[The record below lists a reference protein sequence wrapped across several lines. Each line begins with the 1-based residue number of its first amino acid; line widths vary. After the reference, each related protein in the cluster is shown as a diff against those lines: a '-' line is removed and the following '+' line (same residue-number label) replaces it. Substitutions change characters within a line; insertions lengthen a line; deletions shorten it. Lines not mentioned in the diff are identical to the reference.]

1 MYRIKFSLILIVS
14 TLLIIN
20 IKGLESQAKPIIH
33 NKYTISETSI
43 AGISVLLDNSNGNVK
58 PVELSESYYIK
69 GIPLSKD
76 LQSYIYNQ
84 CKSYNVDYYLVL
96 SIIQKESSYKSNV
109 ISKDG
114 HDYGLCQIRDINHE
128 YLRNQLNKDLNFLNP
143 YDNVLSCIYMLSN
156 LFNKYQSYNLSCIL
170 MSYNQGEYGAKKSFS
185 NNIYSSEYSR
195 VVMSIYNS
203 IKSDNVNYV
212 FR

>member
-114 HDYGLCQIRDINHE
+114 HD
-128 YLRNQLNKDLNFLNP
+128 
-143 YDNVLSCIYMLSN
+143 
-156 LFNKYQSYNLSCIL
+156 
-170 MSYNQGEYGAKKSFS
+170 
-185 NNIYSSEYSR
+185 
-195 VVMSIYNS
+195 
-203 IKSDNVNYV
+203 
-212 FR
+212 